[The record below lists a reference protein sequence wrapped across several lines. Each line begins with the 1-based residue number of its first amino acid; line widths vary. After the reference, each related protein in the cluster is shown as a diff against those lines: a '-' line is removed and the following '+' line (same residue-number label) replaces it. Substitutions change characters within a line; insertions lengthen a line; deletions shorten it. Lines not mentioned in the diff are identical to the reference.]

1 MIGYE
6 ERLNSEIY
14 GPAEIRML
22 GILHTSDKSYYRIV
36 KCVACR
42 LNEFSLGHQ
51 HLVIG
56 WWSIEDFLIRI

>member
-6 ERLNSEIY
+6 ERLNCEIY

-42 LNEFSLGHQ
+42 LNELSLGHH
-51 HLVIG
+51 HLLIG
-56 WWSIEDFLIRI
+56 